1 LKKFDQVFA
10 GIILGLIIPV
20 AAICFLWWSAYLLGL
35 PETWIK
41 WAVVAGLL
49 IGLLL
54 DLVFLGRLVGS
65 FYRLNFFALLAIYL
79 AYSAGILGFFMGVP
93 VFNVL
98 AGAAAGIYVGRKMK
112 IMNRDRRKLR
122 QTLAK
127 AAVLSTAVLLA
138 ICIFSAYIAVTDSHT
153 AANLQGMLHLNFTV
167 TPAMIWLLIIFGGI
181 FLLVL
186 QYLLLQAAGKAA
198 YNI

>member
-1 LKKFDQVFA
+1 MKKFDQVFA

-65 FYRLNFFALLAIYL
+65 FYRLNFLRCLLYTWL
-79 AYSAGILGFFMGVP
+79 TPP
-93 VFNVL
+93 VFL
-98 AGAAAGIYVGRKMK
+98 DFYGRP
-112 IMNRDRRKLR
+112 
-122 QTLAK
+122 
-127 AAVLSTAVLLA
+127 
-138 ICIFSAYIAVTDSHT
+138 CF
-153 AANLQGMLHLNFTV
+153 
-167 TPAMIWLLIIFGGI
+167 
-181 FLLVL
+181 
-186 QYLLLQAAGKAA
+186 
-198 YNI
+198 